1 VGTVPRSRSSAA
13 SPALVG
19 QVGRHVVLAVVGL
32 AFIVP
37 VLALISTSLKTQEQ
51 NLRIPPMWIPAPPH
65 FANYAAAFETVPM
78 LVFFRNSLFVAVV
91 SVVGVALSSA
101 VVAYGFSHIRWRG
114 RNLIFVLVIS
124 TMLLPYEVTM
134 ISQYI
139 MFANLGWVNTFL
151 PLTVPHFFGVPF
163 YIFMLRQF
171 FLRIPVEITEAARID
186 GASEFRI
193 FARIVLPL
201 AVPALTVVALLQFVA
216 SWNDFLGPLIY
227 LNDPNLYTLSLGMHY
242 FRTSLFQ
249 TELGPQAAYAFLIAL
264 PVIVVFFL
272 AQRRFIQGIA
282 LTGLKG

>member
-1 VGTVPRSRSSAA
+1 MARSAGL
-13 SPALVG
+13 PAGLVTLG
-19 QVGRHVVLAVVGL
+19 RTGRHVVLALVGL
-32 AFIVP
+32 AFVVP
-37 VLALISTSLKTQEQ
+37 VLALVSTSLKTQEQ
-51 NLRIPPMWIPAPPH
+51 NLRVPPMWIPVSPH
-65 FANYAAAFETVPM
+65 FANYAAAFQTVP
-78 LVFFRNSLFVAVV
+78 VWTFFRNSLFVAAV
-91 SVVGVALSSA
+91 SVVGVAVSSA
-101 VVAYGFSHIRWRG
+101 LVAYGFSHIRWRG
-114 RNLIFVLVIS
+114 RNVVFVLVIS

-151 PLTVPHFFGVPF
+151 PLTVPSFFGVPF

-171 FLRIPVEITEAARID
+171 FLRIPVEMTEAARID
-186 GASEFRI
+186 GASELRI
-193 FARIVLPL
+193 FASIVLPL
-201 AVPALTVVALLQFVA
+201 AIPALSVVGLLQFVA

-242 FRTSLFQ
+242 FRTSLYQ
-249 TELGPQAAYAFLIAL
+249 TELGPQAAYAFMIAL

>member
-1 VGTVPRSRSSAA
+1 MARSANLPAGVAA
-13 SPALVG
+13 LGRA
-19 QVGRHVVLAVVGL
+19 GRHAVLALVGL
-32 AFIVP
+32 AFVVP
-37 VLALISTSLKTQEQ
+37 VLALVSTSLKTQEQ
-51 NLRIPPMWIPAPPH
+51 NLRVPPMWIPVSPH
-65 FANYAAAFETVPM
+65 IANYAAAFQTVP
-78 LVFFRNSLFVAVV
+78 VWTFFRNSLFVAAV
-91 SVVGVALSSA
+91 SVVGVAVSSA
-101 VVAYGFSHIRWRG
+101 LVAYGFSHIRWRG
-114 RNLIFVLVIS
+114 RNVVFVLVIS

-151 PLTVPHFFGVPF
+151 PLTVPSFFGVPF

-171 FLRIPVEITEAARID
+171 FLRIPVEMTEAARID
-186 GASEFRI
+186 GASELRI
-193 FARIVLPL
+193 FASIVLPL
-201 AVPALTVVALLQFVA
+201 AVPALSVVGLLQFVA

-242 FRTSLFQ
+242 FRTSLYQ
-249 TELGPQAAYAFLIAL
+249 TELGPQAAYAFMIAL